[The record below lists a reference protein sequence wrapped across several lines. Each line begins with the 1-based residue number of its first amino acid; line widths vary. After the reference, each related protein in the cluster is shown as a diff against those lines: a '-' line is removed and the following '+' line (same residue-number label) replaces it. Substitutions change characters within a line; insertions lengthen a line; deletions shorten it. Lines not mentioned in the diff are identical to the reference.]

1 VFSRVC
7 TTNAADYSVIG
18 KRSAKL
24 AGDNMDAVEVV
35 RRFEFLCIIIYVVD
49 FKKVLVVSG
58 GAAQIIF

>member
-1 VFSRVC
+1 
-7 TTNAADYSVIG
+7 
-18 KRSAKL
+18 
-24 AGDNMDAVEVV
+24 MDAVEVV

>member
-24 AGDNMDAVEVV
+24 DAVEVV
-35 RRFEFLCIIIYVVD
+35 RRFEFLCIIIYIVN
-49 FKKVLVVSG
+49 FKKVLVLSG
-58 GAAQIIF
+58 GAAQIIS